1 MQAKLPLCP
10 TAATALA
17 GGAACLG
24 AVQDLCCCKGANMTD
39 VAEGDSDGV
48 GNAGIAEV
56 HIEIHVSLLEG
67 I

>member
-1 MQAKLPLCP
+1 
-10 TAATALA
+10 
-17 GGAACLG
+17 
-24 AVQDLCCCKGANMTD
+24 MTD